1 MNAPTPFLPLVGYV
15 MAGPIVWIVHFTLV
29 YSTIAVMCA
38 RLDAVVRLSVL
49 LSVPAQALL
58 QAAVGLLTLAAL
70 AAAGWLV
77 HPLALRPHN
86 VPNAATRFMVWTTL
100 ALALL
105 SVVALAA
112 NALVALSLAEC
123 RG

>member
-1 MNAPTPFLPLVGYV
+1 MSAPTPFLPLLARV
-15 MAGPIVWIVHFTLV
+15 MAGPLIWIVHFTLV

-38 RLDAVVRLSVL
+38 RFGGVSDLADNLQ
-49 LSVPAQALL
+49 VPAHSLL
-58 QAAVGLLTLAAL
+58 QAALGFLTLVAL
-70 AAAGWLV
+70 VVIAWQV
-77 HPLALRPHN
+77 HPLVLQPRSA
-86 VPNAATRFMVWTTL
+86 PNPATRFMVWTTL

-112 NALVALSLAEC
+112 NTLVALSFSDC